1 MPFLIASLWGGL
13 ASVLGSLVGRVLLA
27 LGLSYVTY
35 KGLNVG
41 TDFIVASMKSS
52 FGSLSG
58 EIGSFVQWL
67 WIDKALSMIVSTF
80 AAALAIRTSSGA
92 ITKMVIKK

>member
-1 MPFLIASLWGGL
+1 MPFLIAALWGGL

-35 KGLNVG
+35 KGLNISV
-41 TDFIVASMKSS
+41 DFAVAQMKSAY
-52 FGSLSG
+52 GGLSG

-67 WIDKALSMIVSTF
+67 WIDRALSMIVSAF
-80 AAALAIRTSSGA
+80 AAALAIRTSTGA
-92 ITKMVIKK
+92 ITKMVLKK